1 MKSLDLGFDVDKGEL
16 LFLTAT
22 SMGTTRWELAL
33 EEAKKVQ
40 GLDFQPWEVTASI
53 VLGGGAGEEGQEQ
66 GKGGAEKQAP
76 VAKIVQR
83 ARFLKQPGKSVMVSF
98 TARDGLIFEETAAME
113 EGQVVAGIGMRRV
126 WERV

>member
-1 MKSLDLGFDVDKGEL
+1 M
-16 LFLTAT
+16 FLTAT
-22 SMGTTRWELAL
+22 SMGTTRWDLAL

-53 VLGGGAGEEGQEQ
+53 VLGNSSLAHDGGSGVDQEAELTTEGETT
-66 GKGGAEKQAP
+66 GKTAP

-98 TARDGLIFEETAAME
+98 TARDNLVFEETAAME
-113 EGQVVAGIGMRRV
+113 DGKVVSGVGMRRV
-126 WERV
+126 WEPLS

>member
-1 MKSLDLGFDVDKGEL
+1 
-16 LFLTAT
+16 
-22 SMGTTRWELAL
+22 MGTTRWDLAL

-53 VLGGGAGEEGQEQ
+53 VLGKSSSPLADDGVSSADREGGSTAEGDAAG
-66 GKGGAEKQAP
+66 KAAP

-98 TARDGLIFEETAAME
+98 TARDNLVFEETAAME
-113 EGQVVAGIGMRRV
+113 DGKVVSGVGMRRV
-126 WERV
+126 WEPLL